1 MLTYSIF
8 LGALSI
14 ISFIFLYLG
23 IERILY
29 FLTLRHL
36 PKISAEHIQN
46 YKRDGKLPDEC
57 PRVKNSALME
67 VVDLMS
73 RHAKSTEEQKKEALH
88 NWLEGH
94 RAKLFY
100 RLKWISYFGQAAF
113 WISFMGFVVTG
124 YDALLLMTSQPHL
137 WVPGLYKA
145 LSLFALGVTIFVP
158 AILLSKALRIWGSFY
173 LGRLKNALSLMMS
186 SDVKFEGGCPVK
198 H

>member
-1 MLTYSIF
+1 MLTYTLF
-8 LGALSI
+8 LSLLSV

-29 FLTLRHL
+29 FVTLRHL
-36 PKISAEHIQN
+36 PNISLEHIQH
-46 YKRDGKLPDEC
+46 YRHEGKLPDEC

-67 VVDLMS
+67 VIDLMS
-73 RHAKSTEEQKKEALH
+73 RHAKSSEEQKKEALH

-94 RAKLFY
+94 KAKLFY
-100 RLKWISYFGQAAF
+100 RLKWMSYLGQAAF
-113 WISFMGFVVTG
+113 WISFMGFVITG
-124 YDALLLMTSQPHL
+124 YDALLLLTSSPHL

-145 LSLFALGVTIFVP
+145 ISLFALGVMIFVP

-186 SDVKFEGGCPVK
+186 TGVTGCPVK
-198 H
+198 HA